1 MRDESLKSAKGVDV
15 HRMCRPSNGCLSLP
29 GRAWFAVLSVAL
41 GIFALMTTELLPVGL
56 LPAIATTQGISIGT
70 AALVLT
76 APGVVAACTAPLLMI
91 VAGRIDRRLLLCG
104 LMALLTIA
112 NSASA
117 LAPNFSVLVG
127 ARITVGFCIGGF
139 WAIAGGLAVRL
150 VPERSTGL
158 ATSLIFGGVSAAS
171 VLGIPAGT
179 LIGDWIGWRSAFLA
193 LVSLSAVVFI
203 ALFILIPPLP
213 PNKAI
218 SSRTLLLQLQNRDVA
233 IGLTLTVLLICG
245 QFSAYTFISPALQQI
260 AGVDVR
266 LISVVLMLYGCAGIV
281 GNFAAGL
288 SAVRSL
294 RRTVLLIA
302 LVLAAT
308 VLLTPALGR
317 GTVHGI
323 VLAGMWGL
331 AYGGVSVSLQTWIIR
346 AAPKSTEAATALF
359 VSVFNLSIALGALI
373 GGVAADNA
381 GITSPMWLSGFFFL
395 LAAIVLVNPRWT
407 ALSKSAS

>member
-1 MRDESLKSAKGVDV
+1 MRDESLKSANGIDAY
-15 HRMCRPSNGCLSLP
+15 RMCRPSTGRPGLP

-41 GIFALMTTELLPVGL
+41 GIFTLVTTELLPVGL
-56 LPAIATTQGISIGT
+56 LPAVAAAQDVSVGT
-70 AALVLT
+70 AGLMVT

-150 VPERSTGL
+150 VPERSVGL

-193 LVSLSAVVFI
+193 LVGLSAVVFI
-203 ALFILIPPLP
+203 ALFILLPPLP
-213 PNKAI
+213 SDQAI

-233 IGLTLTVLLICG
+233 IGLTLTFLLICG
-245 QFSAYTFISPALQQI
+245 QFSAYTFISPTLQQI

-266 LISVVLMLYGCAGIV
+266 LISVVLLLYGCASLI

-308 VLLTPALGR
+308 VLSIPALGR
-317 GTVHGI
+317 GSVHGI
-323 VLAGMWGL
+323 VPAGLWGL
-331 AYGGVSVSLQTWIIR
+331 AYGGVSVSLQTWIIK
-346 AAPKSTEAATALF
+346 AAPRSTEAATALF

-373 GGVAADNA
+373 GGVAADSA
-381 GITSPMWLSGFFFL
+381 GITSPMWMGGFLFL
-395 LAAIVLVNPRWT
+395 LTVIVLVNPKWAT
-407 ALSKSAS
+407 LSQSAS